1 MTTEELEQL
10 LRLSLAALRAQAG
23 QPVPEVGT
31 VLSAASLPA
40 VQGLT
45 VGAWLDVYERLL
57 GERNYQPQT
66 IRNHSTTLGHVRRI
80 WGAAL
85 LRALKPHEVS
95 AGLQQFMPDR
105 SSTAKRV
112 LAALRDVYAEA
123 VANSEAEHNPALVTR
138 QPKHSIKRGR
148 LSLEHWQAML
158 ERSKAHPQRWLRA
171 MLLLALMTGQRRGD
185 LAKMRF
191 DDVVDGCL
199 RVEQE
204 KKAGKPRGARIA
216 LPLTLRLDS
225 AGMSLADV
233 IELCKTIAKPGETLL
248 RKANGKPIE
257 ASSLSAR
264 FHELIVDVLGPDAY
278 GDREWPSLHEVR
290 SLSAREYRRQG
301 LDDVQGVLGHKHAEM
316 TAVYEDA
323 RDLHDN
329 TSWRMVQIPT

>member
-1 MTTEELEQL
+1 MTLSTADLEQL
-10 LRLSLAALRAQAG
+10 LSLSLAALRAQAG
-23 QPVPEVGT
+23 QQAPQVPALV
-31 VLSAASLPA
+31 AAIEPQHGKTL
-40 VQGLT
+40 
-45 VGAWLDVYERLL
+45 GAWLDTYDAMLAQRD
-57 GERNYQPQT
+57 YKPQT
-66 IRNHSTTLGHVRRI
+66 VRNRRAVLSHVRRL
-80 WGAAL
+80 WGDRILTAI
-85 LRALKPHEVS
+85 KPREVT
-95 AGLQQFMPDR
+95 AELQQFLPKH

-112 LAALRDVYAEA
+112 LAMLADVYTEA
-123 VANSEAEHNPALVTR
+123 IANGEAETNPAMVVR
-138 QPKHSIKRGR
+138 KPKHTLIRGR

-158 ERSKAHPQRWLRA
+158 ERSKTHPQRWLRA
-171 MLLLALMTGQRRGD
+171 MLLLSLMTGQRRGD

-216 LPLTLRLDS
+216 LPLALRLDS
-225 AGMSLADV
+225 VGMSLGEV

-248 RKANGKPIE
+248 RKSGGGPIE

-264 FHELIVDVLGPDAY
+264 FHELIVDVLGADAY
-278 GDREWPSLHEVR
+278 GHRAWPSLHEVR
-290 SLSAREYRRQG
+290 SLAAREYRRQG